1 MAGRREEQMSF
12 QSSIGRGFAVGLV
25 AASVGL
31 GASIA
36 AAQDDTIQVAL
47 GDVVSE
53 ETLAFI
59 IALERA
65 KERGVNYE
73 LTSFAEEDLAVQAI
87 VGGQM
92 DVGIGTPYS
101 VIQQT
106 NVPLKNLFQ
115 MSALVF
121 FPVVSTEYAS
131 WQDLDGEAFT
141 FNSRGSAT
149 EAYAD
154 VMAAREGITF
164 GERSYVSGSG
174 NRVVAMLNGTIKA
187 TILDLSNKNR
197 IIEEAPDQFH
207 VLPGVEELVS
217 DEILFANEEWV
228 EANMETATILVEE
241 LLKLWREMN
250 ENPGIIEEER
260 AARNLLADQPEAI
273 EEVPDY
279 YEEGV
284 EAGIWNPE
292 GTSAEM
298 AAADLQF
305 YVDAGQLTG
314 PVEDLKVE
322 DFWDLRPLE
331 AAKQNLGG

>member
-1 MAGRREEQMSF
+1 MSRHMT
-12 QSSIGRGFAVGLV
+12 IGRHV
-25 AASVGL
+25 AAGFVAAGLAL
-31 GASIA
+31 GAFA
-36 AAQDDTIQVAL
+36 AEAQETVRVAL

-65 KERGVNYE
+65 KERGVDYE
-73 LTSFAEEDLAVQAI
+73 LTSFAEEELAVQAI

-92 DVGIGTPYS
+92 DMGIGTPYS

-106 NVPLKNLFQ
+106 DVPLKNLFQ

-131 WQDLDGEAFT
+131 WKDLDGQPFT

-149 EAYAD
+149 EAYGD
-154 VMAAREGITF
+154 VMAAREGITL
-164 GERSYVSGSG
+164 GERSYVAGSG
-174 NRVVAMLNGTIKA
+174 NRVVALLNGTIKA

-197 IIEEAPDQFH
+197 ILEEAPDKFH
-207 VLPGVEELVS
+207 VLPGVDELVS
-217 DEILFANEEWV
+217 DEILFANEDWV
-228 EANMETATILVEE
+228 EANMETATIVVEE

-250 ENPGIIEEER
+250 EDPGVVEKER

-292 GTSAEM
+292 GMSADM
-298 AAADLQF
+298 AAADLKF

-322 DFWDLRPLE
+322 DYWDLRPLE
-331 AAKQNLGG
+331 AAKKNLGG

>member
-1 MAGRREEQMSF
+1 MLHSRIGKGLAAGLV
-12 QSSIGRGFAVGLV
+12 AVGLAIGTS
-25 AASVGL
+25 AAN
-31 GASIA
+31 
-36 AAQDDTIQVAL
+36 AQEKVRVAL

-59 IALERA
+59 VALERA
-65 KERGVNYE
+65 KDRGVDYE
-73 LTSFAEEDLAVQAI
+73 LTSFAEEDLAIQAI

-131 WQDLDGEAFT
+131 WKDLDGQAFT

-149 EAYAD
+149 EAYGD
-154 VMAAREGITF
+154 VMAAREGITI

-174 NRVVAMLNGTIKA
+174 NRVVALLNGTIKA
-187 TILDLSNKNR
+187 TILDLSNKNK
-197 IIEEAPDQFH
+197 ILAEAGDKFH
-207 VLPGVEELVS
+207 VLPGVEEPVS
-217 DEILFANEEWV
+217 DEILFANSDWV

-292 GTSAEM
+292 GATEELARG
-298 AAADLQF
+298 DLDF
-305 YVDAGQLTG
+305 YVDAGQLEG
-314 PVEDLKVE
+314 PAADLKVE
-322 DFWDLRPLE
+322 DFWDLRPIE
-331 AAKQNLGG
+331 AAKKNLGG

>member
-1 MAGRREEQMSF
+1 
-12 QSSIGRGFAVGLV
+12 
-25 AASVGL
+25 
-31 GASIA
+31 
-36 AAQDDTIQVAL
+36 
-47 GDVVSE
+47 
-53 ETLAFI
+53 
-59 IALERA
+59 
-65 KERGVNYE
+65 VNYE

-131 WQDLDGEAFT
+131 WQDLDGEPFT

-154 VMAAREGITF
+154 VMAAREGIAF

-197 IIEEAPDQFH
+197 ILEEAPDQFH

-260 AARNLLADQPEAI
+260 VARDLLTDQPEAI

-292 GTSAEM
+292 GASEEM
-298 AAADLQF
+298 ARGDLQF

>member
-1 MAGRREEQMSF
+1 LGRTLAAGL
-12 QSSIGRGFAVGLV
+12 IAAAVGIG
-25 AASVGL
+25 AAQ
-31 GASIA
+31 
-36 AAQDDTIQVAL
+36 AQDDTIQVAL

-73 LTSFAEEDLAVQAI
+73 LTSFAEEDLAIQAI
-87 VGGQM
+87 VAGQM

-106 NVPLKNLFQ
+106 DVPLKNLFQ
-115 MSALVF
+115 LSALVF
-121 FPVVSTEYAS
+121 FPVVSTEYAT
-131 WQDLDGEAFT
+131 WQDLDGEPFT

-154 VMAAREGITF
+154 VMAAREGIEF
-164 GERSYVSGSG
+164 GERSYVAGSG
-174 NRVVAMLNGTIKA
+174 NRVVAMLNGTISA

-197 IIEEAPDQFH
+197 ILEEAPDRFH

-228 EANMETATILVEE
+228 NNNMETATILVEE

-292 GTSAEM
+292 GTSPEM
-298 AAADLQF
+298 GTADLQF

-314 PVEDLKVE
+314 PAADLNVE
-322 DFWDLRPLE
+322 DFWDFRPID
-331 AAKQNLGG
+331 AARANLGG